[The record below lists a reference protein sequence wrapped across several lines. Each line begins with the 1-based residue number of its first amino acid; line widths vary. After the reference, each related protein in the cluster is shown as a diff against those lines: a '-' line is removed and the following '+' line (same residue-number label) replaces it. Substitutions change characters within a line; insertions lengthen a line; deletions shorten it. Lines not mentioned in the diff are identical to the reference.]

1 MPRRRYLCTDISVDT
16 KVNQLS
22 TFAALLYTWA
32 IPHFLD
38 DCRMTPRNPAEI
50 KWTVVPARP
59 ESVTEVETAM
69 QEIFLAELWGRD
81 ENGKIYIPSKSFYKF
96 QTYINAANRRKTPE
110 NTGDHRESPEIA
122 AKHRESPENTASP
135 SPSPSPSLKEDT
147 LSSTSDEVTPIFKSQ
162 KSSDSEMSIQ
172 EFANSWNEW
181 FEGKL
186 PQVQWPLSPSR
197 AHKAGSRLK
206 EHGKVEFWQRVFEK
220 IQSSNFLLGRGASN
234 WKCTFD
240 YLIANDT
247 NVLKIYE
254 GSYDNGRSQENR
266 FQRRG

>member
-135 SPSPSPSLKEDT
+135 SPSPSPSLKED
-147 LSSTSDEVTPIFKSQ
+147 LSSTVDEETASYG
-162 KSSDSEMSIQ
+162 SEKGGAELSVKDLVD
-172 EFANSWNEW
+172 SWNEH
-181 FEGKL
+181 FTKIL
-186 PQVQWPLSPSR
+186 PQVEWPLSSSR
-197 AHKAGSRLK
+197 AQKTKVRIH
-206 EHGKVEFWQRVFEK
+206 EHPNLEFWSRVFSN
-220 IQSSNFLLGRGASN
+220 IRSSDFLTGQSGR

-240 YLIANDT
+240 FLISNDT
-247 NVLKIYE
+247 NAVKIYE
-254 GSYDNGRSQENR
+254 GSYSNGKNSKQASFNR
-266 FQRRG
+266 R